1 MIYLGADHRGFNL
14 KEEIKKF
21 LKEQNCEFEDAGNF
35 SYEPSDDYPDFAFRV
50 SELVAQNPEKNCGI
64 LICGT
69 GNGMV
74 IAANKIKNIRA
85 SLCLSSY
92 LADQARKTNDANILV
107 LAADL
112 TDEGTAK
119 RIVKTF
125 LETEFSGEERHKRRL
140 LKIKEKENENYPGH

>member
-21 LKEQNCEFEDAGNF
+21 LKEQNYAFEDIGNF
-35 SYEPSDDYPDFAFRV
+35 SYQLDDDYPDFAFKV
-50 SELVAQNPEKNCGI
+50 SKLVAQNPESYGI

-85 SLCLSSY
+85 ALCLSSY
-92 LADQARKTNDANILV
+92 LAEQARKTNDANILV

-112 TDEGTAK
+112 TDGGTAK

-125 LETEFSGEERHKRRL
+125 LETKFLEEERHKRRL
-140 LKIKEKENENYPGH
+140 LKIKEQEQ